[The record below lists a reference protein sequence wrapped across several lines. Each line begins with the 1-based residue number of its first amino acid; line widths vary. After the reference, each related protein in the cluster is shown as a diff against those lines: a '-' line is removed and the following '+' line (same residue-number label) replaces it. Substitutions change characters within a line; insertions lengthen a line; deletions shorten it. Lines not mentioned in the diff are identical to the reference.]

1 MNNELKVSFYIKRE
15 KSAANTSGIYPII
28 GKIIIGNTI
37 AQFSSKLKVEER
49 LWNVKS
55 GRATGKSRQA
65 VELNRAINKIN
76 LAIHTSY
83 KDILKRT
90 GKVTAVEVKNVFQ
103 GNVTTQKTVLV
114 LFEEMMQDFKARI
127 GIDRA
132 ASTYKQ
138 YEVLYSQ
145 LKDFLKVQYHVNDI
159 PFGEL
164 DLLFIESLDFY
175 FRVKRKMKARTVKA
189 RLVLFNKVVLLAL
202 HRNIINRHPFADF
215 GTEKTTLQNKS
226 LNSEELERLVSTPLK
241 SATQRFIRDMFVFSV
256 FTGISYADLKKLTW
270 KDIIKESDGSLW
282 ISSERQKTK
291 TAFNVK
297 LLDIP
302 IQIIEYYE
310 GLADNDNVFP
320 IMSLGQV
327 NVGLK
332 RIARHCKINR
342 TLTYHMARYTFA
354 SQICLSQGVPIE
366 SVSRMLGH
374 TSILT
379 TQRYARLNNEK
390 VINDMKQF
398 AQRIANAARNCC
410 FPQNVRM
417 FIKKL
422 PV

>member
-15 KSAANTSGIYPII
+15 KSATNTSGIYPII
-28 GKIIIGNTI
+28 GKIIIGCTI
-37 AQFSSKLKVEER
+37 AQFSSKLKVEES

-76 LAIHTSY
+76 LAIHSSY

-90 GKVTAVEVKNVFQ
+90 GKVTAVEVKNAFQ
-103 GNVTTQKTVLV
+103 GIATAQKTVLV
-114 LFEEMMQDFKARI
+114 LFEEMMQDFKGRI

-138 YEVLYSQ
+138 YEVLYDQ
-145 LKDFLKVQYHVNDI
+145 LKDFLNVHYHVNDI
-159 PFGEL
+159 PFGEV
-164 DLLFIESLDFY
+164 DLPFIEALDFY
-175 FRVKRKMKARTVKA
+175 FRVKREMKARTVKA
-189 RLVLFNKVVLLAL
+189 RLALFNKLVRLAL
-202 HRNIINRHPFADF
+202 HRNIITHSPFDSF
-215 GTEKTTLQNKS
+215 DMEKTILPDKS
-226 LNSEELERLVSTPLK
+226 LNPEELQRVISTPLK

-256 FTGISYADLKKLTW
+256 FTGLSYADLKKLAW
-270 KDIIKESDGSLW
+270 KDIIKEDDGSLW
-282 ISSERQKTK
+282 ISSDRQKTK

-302 IQIIEYYE
+302 IQIMEYYK
-310 GLADNDNVFP
+310 GLATDGKVFP
-320 IMSLGQV
+320 AMSLGQV

-332 RIARHCKINR
+332 RIARHCNIKR
-342 TLTYHMARYTFA
+342 ALTYHMARYTFA

-374 TSILT
+374 TNIQT

-398 AQRIANAARNCC
+398 ARRIANE
-410 FPQNVRM
+410 FD
-417 FIKKL
+417 FI
-422 PV
+422 V

>member
-90 GKVTAVEVKNVFQ
+90 GKVTAVEVKNAFQ

-164 DLLFIESLDFY
+164 DLPFIESLDFY
-175 FRVKRKMKARTVKA
+175 FRVKRKMKARTVKS

-202 HRNIINRHPFADF
+202 HRNIINRHPFAGF
-215 GTEKTTLQNKS
+215 GTEKITLQNKS

-320 IMSLGQV
+320 VMSLGQV

-398 AQRIANAARNCC
+398 AQRIANEFN
-410 FPQNVRM
+410 
-417 FIKKL
+417 FI
-422 PV
+422 P